1 MRLEEKDGR
10 GRGCGIEVAGDKWVK
25 KVQDRGLRR
34 EGGKRVERRR
44 GGVMIQTLCTINNLK
59 QF

>member
-34 EGGKRVERRR
+34 EGERGLRE
-44 GGVMIQTLCTINNLK
+44 GGEG
-59 QF
+59 